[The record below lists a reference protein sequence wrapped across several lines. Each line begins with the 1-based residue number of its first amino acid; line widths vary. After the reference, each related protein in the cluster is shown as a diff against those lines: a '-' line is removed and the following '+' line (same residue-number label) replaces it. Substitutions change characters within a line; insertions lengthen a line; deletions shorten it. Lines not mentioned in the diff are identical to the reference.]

1 MDQGYISSIAVSFKG
16 KFSAGFTRSSVREN
30 SDGVQ
35 AFGSRAARDNYLS
48 VFKGFVSESPFYLKH
63 DFFICRN
70 FCNSF
75 FKSGAHN
82 RDSPAF
88 QFYQDFQHTAGCLN
102 IDSCIA
108 GTTITGTPEP
118 RAVVANEVTGVSSI
132 PYAIFP
138 MVFAVAGAIR
148 RRSALPLSPQNST
161 CSTLP
166 PSSVIAGF
174 PVA

>member
-1 MDQGYISSIAVSFKG
+1 MIITFRFSRVLLPRALSTSSTISSFAAIFAMPSSSLGPTTEIPQLFNFFR
-16 KFSAGFTRSSVREN
+16 FSA
-30 SDGVQ
+30 
-35 AFGSRAARDNYLS
+35 
-48 VFKGFVSESPFYLKH
+48 
-63 DFFICRN
+63 
-70 FCNSF
+70 
-75 FKSGAHN
+75 
-82 RDSPAF
+82 
-88 QFYQDFQHTAGCLN
+88 TAGCLN

-138 MVFAVAGAIR
+138 IVFAVAGAIR